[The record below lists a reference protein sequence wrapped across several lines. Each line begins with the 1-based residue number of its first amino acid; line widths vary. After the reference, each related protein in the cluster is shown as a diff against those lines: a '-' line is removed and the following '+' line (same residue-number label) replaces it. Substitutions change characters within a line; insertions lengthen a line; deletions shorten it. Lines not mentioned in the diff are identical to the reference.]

1 MSKSKVS
8 NALGKST
15 LILIFRSFGAFDYSR
30 TKDLVSNY
38 HPDNPELSKEVH
50 DQGTT
55 YMCWAYS
62 TTSMIRNTWKFTLLQ
77 MKQAKVNGT
86 WNTGK
91 YSSAKFDYK
100 SEMSIRESSSTFLE
114 IRNLLL
120 MMVLPKRILKKDNL
134 QSAYLRAAIARVSYR
149 LD

>member
-1 MSKSKVS
+1 
-8 NALGKST
+8 
-15 LILIFRSFGAFDYSR
+15 
-30 TKDLVSNY
+30 
-38 HPDNPELSKEVH
+38 
-50 DQGTT
+50 
-55 YMCWAYS
+55 MCWAYS

-77 MKQAKVNGT
+77 MEQAKINGT

-91 YSSAKFDYK
+91 YGSDEFDYK
-100 SEMSIRESSSTFLE
+100 AEMSIRESSSTFLE

-120 MMVLPKRILKKDNL
+120 MMVLPKRINEKDSL